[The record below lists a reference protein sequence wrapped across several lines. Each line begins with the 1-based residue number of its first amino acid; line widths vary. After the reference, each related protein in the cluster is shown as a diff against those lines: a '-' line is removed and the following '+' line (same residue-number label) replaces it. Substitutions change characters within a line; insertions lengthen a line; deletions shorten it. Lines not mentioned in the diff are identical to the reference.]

1 MIVDDH
7 TLFRE
12 GVKEIIKNFKD
23 IKVVAEVGNGL
34 DAIDA
39 SIIHKPDIVLLDIV
53 MPKMDGLQTLRKL
66 KDLGIESKVIILSS
80 YSNRNYIIDAIK
92 IGANGYL
99 TKDCSS
105 VDLVKAIRSAYVG
118 ESYLQPSLIETLR
131 EEMDIDN
138 LDEEEMSKIDLLS
151 RREYEVFC
159 LMAKGYNNRE
169 IGELLFISEKTV
181 KNHITNV
188 YKKIGVEDRV
198 QGVIFAYTHGV
209 VEL

>member
-12 GVKEIIKNFKD
+12 GVKEIVKNFKD
-23 IKVVAEVGNGL
+23 IKVVAEVENGL

-39 SIIHKPDIVLLDIV
+39 SIIHKPDILLLDIV
-53 MPKMDGLQTLRKL
+53 MPKTDGLQTLRKI

-105 VDLVKAIRSAYVG
+105 VELVKSIRSVYAG
-118 ESYLQPSLIETLR
+118 ESYLQPSLIEILR
-131 EEMDIDN
+131 GEMDIDN

-159 LMAKGYNNRE
+159 LMAKGYSNRE
-169 IGELLFISEKTV
+169 IGKLLFISEKTV

-209 VEL
+209 AEL

>member
-12 GVKEIIKNFKD
+12 GVKEIVKNFKD
-23 IKVVAEVGNGL
+23 IKVVAEVENGL

-39 SIIHKPDIVLLDIV
+39 SIIHKPDILLLDIV
-53 MPKMDGLQTLRKL
+53 MPKMDGLQTLRKI

-105 VDLVKAIRSAYVG
+105 VELVKSIRSVYAG
-118 ESYLQPSLIETLR
+118 ESYLQPSLIEILR
-131 EEMDIDN
+131 GEMDIDN

-159 LMAKGYNNRE
+159 LMAKGYSNRE
-169 IGELLFISEKTV
+169 IGKLLFISEKTV

-209 VEL
+209 AEL